1 MSPLRQ
7 QMQNDMILHGLA
19 ERTQDAYLSAVI
31 AIAKHFHRSP
41 DQLSSDDIKA
51 YLLHLINERHLSGS
65 TTNQAGCALRF
76 LFRVTLKQGDVNIE
90 IPLRKIPSKLPQLLS
105 REEVQD
111 ILRACTNLRHR
122 TLLTTAYATGL
133 RISELCQL
141 KVNDID
147 SKRMMLRVVNGKGGK
162 DRYTLLS
169 PALLANLRLYWQ
181 AYQPKDW
188 LFPNGD
194 GAKPI
199 SQSQI
204 LRFFYA
210 AKRRANIH
218 KQGGVHSLRH
228 AFATHL
234 LESGVDL
241 HSISRLMGHDHISTT
256 ARYLHMQDKIVV
268 NNSPLDLLSNL
279 RLF

>member
-7 QMQNDMILHGLA
+7 QMQNDMILRGFA
-19 ERTQDAYLSAVI
+19 ERTQEAYLNAVI

-41 DQLSSDDIKA
+41 DQLSPDDIKQ

-76 LFRVTLKQGDVNIE
+76 LFRATLKQADVNIE

-241 HSISRLMGHDHISTT
+241 HSISRLMGHEHISTT

-279 RLF
+279 RPF

>member
-7 QMQNDMILHGLA
+7 QMQDDMVLRGFA
-19 ERTQDAYLSAVI
+19 ERTQEAYLNAVI

-41 DQLSSDDIKA
+41 DLLSPDDIKA
-51 YLLHLINERHLSGS
+51 YLLHLIHERHLSGS

-76 LFRVTLKQGDVNIE
+76 LFRVTLKQPDIHIE
-90 IPLRKIPSKLPQLLS
+90 IPLRKIPSKLPELLS

-122 TLLTTAYATGL
+122 TLLTTIYATGL
-133 RISELCQL
+133 RVSELCQL

-181 AYQPKDW
+181 AYQPRDW

-194 GAKPI
+194 GSKGV

-204 LRFFYA
+204 FRFFYA

-241 HSISRLMGHDHISTT
+241 HTISKLMGHDHISTT
-256 ARYLHMQDKIVV
+256 ARYLHMQDQIVTSH
-268 NNSPLDLLSNL
+268 SPLDLLSNL
-279 RLF
+279 RPC